1 MHKQTISILA
11 ALMLFCGCP
20 KAPAHGRTT
29 ATEKPD
35 VVKQRED
42 VLNDA
47 AQKRAAWSAKVKA
60 MSPAELAVEL
70 KSESEHG
77 REPFN
82 SMAFA
87 EAVHRGEAAA
97 PALAAAITTDD
108 RSSLLTLLA
117 VRAAS
122 RATYDTIAPERRV
135 NILVDALRTSPAF
148 NTWGM
153 PHAKWEYAAQ
163 SLAGE
168 GDLAVRKLTPLLEDK
183 RPAPTWGSEDR
194 MQYEQYKYRVCDYA
208 WALIAAIRQQK
219 IEIPR
224 DPAARD
230 REIAGLKR

>member
-11 ALMLFCGCP
+11 ALALFCGCP
-20 KAPAHGRTT
+20 KAPAHGRTK

-47 AQKRAAWSAKVKA
+47 AQKRAAWSSKVKA
-60 MSPAELAVEL
+60 MNPAELAAEL

-87 EAVHRGEAAA
+87 EAVHRGEAGA

-122 RATYDTIAPERRV
+122 RTTYDTIAPERRV
-135 NILVDALRTSPAF
+135 NILVDALRTSPTF

-153 PHAKWEYAAQ
+153 PHAKW
-163 SLAGE
+163 
-168 GDLAVRKLTPLLEDK
+168 
-183 RPAPTWGSEDR
+183 
-194 MQYEQYKYRVCDYA
+194 
-208 WALIAAIRQQK
+208 
-219 IEIPR
+219 
-224 DPAARD
+224 
-230 REIAGLKR
+230 